1 MTVAVARAAPNDPA
15 AIPSFY
21 SGGLA
26 EHIVTDGVKMTF
38 SDPAEHIVTDGVK
51 TTFSDPP
58 PPIKNLESSSCK
70 SLGTA
75 FRQYAAPGI

>member
-1 MTVAVARAAPNDPA
+1 MPMARAAPNDPA

-51 TTFSDPP
+51 MTLGIHPP
-58 PPIKNLESSSCK
+58 D
-70 SLGTA
+70 
-75 FRQYAAPGI
+75 